1 MSDKVKPITLSETG
15 INQFDGS
22 PLVPNQNIC
31 ITKIEFKNNSRFE
44 TTMIT
49 SLDADGEEREY
60 YTTSKVVKQI
70 SQEILD
76 KYGDVRGFSILLSH
90 ALSLRR
96 EVRTNSFTLL
106 LPN

>member
-1 MSDKVKPITLSETG
+1 MSNKAKPITLSETG
-15 INQFDGS
+15 INQFEGS

-76 KYGDVRGFSILLSH
+76 KYGDVRGFINPPIACTVIEKRSANKQFYL
-90 ALSLRR
+90 
-96 EVRTNSFTLL
+96 TLA
-106 LPN
+106 